1 MYVVAPTGL
10 SFACRIFSQ
19 SDSKHHFITEGQI
32 AVYLPFTY
40 QMGGNTV
47 IMSREYVVAI
57 DVSAEDNLRFSATA
71 DLLAMLTT
79 INAESAFLG
88 ANDSAFGRRVAV
100 SITNPRSNVWTKA
113 KVTLI

>member
-19 SDSKHHFITEGQI
+19 SDSKNHFIVDGQI

-79 INAESAFLG
+79 INAESAFPG

>member
-19 SDSKHHFITEGQI
+19 SDSKHHFIGDGQI

-47 IMSREYVVAI
+47 NMSREYVVAI
-57 DVSAEDNLRFSATA
+57 DVSAEGNLRFSATA
-71 DLLAMLTT
+71 DLLMLTT

-88 ANDSAFGRRVAV
+88 AKDNAFGRRVAV

>member
-19 SDSKHHFITEGQI
+19 SDSKNHFIVDGQI

-71 DLLAMLTT
+71 DLLMLTT
-79 INAESAFLG
+79 INAESAFPG

>member
-10 SFACRIFSQ
+10 SFVCRIFFQ
-19 SDSKHHFITEGQI
+19 SDSKHHFIADGQI
-32 AVYLPFTY
+32 TVYLPFTY

-47 IMSREYVVAI
+47 IMSREYVEAI
-57 DVSAEDNLRFSATA
+57 DVSAEDALRFSATA
-71 DLLAMLTT
+71 VLAMLTT
-79 INAESAFLG
+79 INTKSAFPG

-100 SITNPRSNVWTKA
+100 SITNPQSNAWTKA

>member
-1 MYVVAPTGL
+1 
-10 SFACRIFSQ
+10 
-19 SDSKHHFITEGQI
+19 
-32 AVYLPFTY
+32 
-40 QMGGNTV
+40 MGGNTV

-79 INAESAFLG
+79 INAESAFPG